1 MHGNLE
7 EAQKSNLKW
16 LVPTSFSM
24 TDENFN
30 VVKVKLSNSNDES
43 DIAGQAA
50 SKFPKTYAL
59 NIKDKLDMQIIDTP
73 GIGTDIKL
81 FTLFFVYFNI

>member
-1 MHGNLE
+1 MCYW
-7 EAQKSNLKW
+7 AKRRKSGYAHK
-16 LVPTSFSM
+16 TAH
-24 TDENFN
+24 

-50 SKFPKTYAL
+50 TKFPKTYAL